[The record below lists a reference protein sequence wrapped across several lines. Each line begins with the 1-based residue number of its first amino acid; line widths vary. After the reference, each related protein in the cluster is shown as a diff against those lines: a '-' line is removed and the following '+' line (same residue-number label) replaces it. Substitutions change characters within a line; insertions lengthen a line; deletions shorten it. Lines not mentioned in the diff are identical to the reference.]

1 MHVQRAIEAIG
12 IPTILITVEPAQTAS
27 ARSPRAVHPIHHSIG
42 TPMGGPNDVIEQ
54 RKTLLAALNAVLDPI
69 EPGTIRTIE

>member
-1 MHVQRAIEAIG
+1 MHVQRAIEATG
-12 IPTILITVEPAQTAS
+12 IPTILITVEPAQTAA
-27 ARSPRAVHPIHHSIG
+27 ARPPRAVHPIHHRIG
-42 TPMGGPNDVIEQ
+42 TPMGGPGDIGEQ